1 MKVYF
6 VRHGQS
12 QGNLESVHQNGEVP
26 LSINGRAQAKEVA
39 QRFSNIKIDAIIA
52 SDYKRAHDTASE
64 IAKITGHQV
73 ETNKLLREIKIPTEL
88 EGLKY
93 TNQLSVEVRK
103 QILEHLDSP
112 GWKYSDEER
121 FEEIVGRAEKFIK
134 ELEHRSEETILC
146 VAHGEIIR
154 NIIMLMILG
163 DEYNSKI
170 YITNK
175 KHMYLENTS
184 ITICEFDGDE
194 EEWKLITWGD
204 STHL

>member
-12 QGNLESVHQNGEVP
+12 QGNLESIHQNGEVP
-26 LSINGRAQAKEVA
+26 LSINGQSQAKEVA
-39 QRFSNIKIDAIIA
+39 KRFSNIKIDAIIA
-52 SDYKRAHDTASE
+52 SDYKRAYDTANE
-64 IAKITGHQV
+64 IAKITGHTI
-73 ETNKLLREIKIPTEL
+73 EINKLLREIKIPTEL

-103 QILEHLDSP
+103 QIFDHFTDP
-112 GWKYSDEER
+112 NWKYSDEEK
-121 FEEIVGRAEKFIK
+121 FEDIVGRARKFIK
-134 ELEHRSEETILC
+134 ELEQRPEENILC

-154 NIIMLMILG
+154 NIIMSIILEDG
-163 DEYNSKI
+163 YTSKT

-184 ITICEFDGDE
+184 ITICEFNENE